1 MNKIKIER
9 PVGTPSNSAE
19 WGSDVA
25 AQMLRVLDIPY
36 ITLNPGASYRG
47 FHDSLVNNLGND
59 APQLLLCL
67 NEDHVVSIAHGYAKV
82 TDRAMACVLHS
93 NVGLLHGSMGIFNAW
108 CDRAPM
114 IVIGATGPIVP
125 EKRRPWIDWIHT
137 AKDQGALLRDFIK
150 WDDEPRSPHG
160 IVEAFLRG
168 SQLTNSLPMA
178 PVYICLDAGLQEQK
192 LEQPLNVPTTERYKP
207 TSAPRAGRQDVE
219 AVAELLVKAKNPLIL
234 FGRGGRSQQAWD
246 RRVRLAELTGAS
258 VMTSIRERAVF
269 PTEHKLHAVPPFYWL
284 SPTAKDV
291 VRKADVIVS
300 FDWVDLNGL
309 LLQMTRDTSVY
320 PAKIAHV
327 TLDASLHRG
336 WSMDYFSLPPVDVP
350 VVASPDGFVE
360 DVLALVEEK
369 LKGKS
374 QWRGD
379 NRNTAPKP
387 AYTPNA
393 AVEMGPRDIEVALA
407 KVRGTQSFTLAHVT
421 IGWAG
426 DVYPFRD
433 PLDFMG
439 HDGGA
444 GLAAGPGL
452 TIGVALALK
461 DQNRPVVSVLGD
473 GDFMQGVS
481 ALWTAAHYG
490 IPALFIVSNNRSN
503 FNDELHQEA
512 VAKMRGRPPEN
523 RWIGQRISEPVID
536 LAAMAKAQGVESEGP
551 VKTVGELEAAIE
563 RGLAAVSAG
572 RPYFIDAHVA
582 PGYSNPPLSR
592 GE

>member
-1 MNKIKIER
+1 MKDIER
-9 PVGTPSNSAE
+9 PNVTPSNAAE
-19 WGSDVA
+19 YGSDVA
-25 AQMLRVLDIPY
+25 AQMLRVLNIPY
-36 ITLNPGASYRG
+36 IALNPGASYRG
-47 FHDSLVNNLGND
+47 FHDSLVNNLGNET
-59 APQLLLCL
+59 PQMLLCL

-82 TDRAMACVLHS
+82 TDKAMACVLHS
-93 NVGLLHGSMGIFNAW
+93 NVGLLHGAMGIFNAW

-114 IVIGATGPIVP
+114 IVVGATGPVAP

-137 AKDQGALLRDFIK
+137 AKDQGALLRDYIK

-168 SQLTNSLPMA
+168 SQLTNSQPTA

-192 LEQPLNVPTTERYKP
+192 LDEPMTVPSTARYLP
-207 TSAPRAGRQDVE
+207 ATPPRASKADIE
-219 AVAELLVKAKNPLIL
+219 AVAELLANAKNPLIL
-234 FGRGGRSQQAWD
+234 FGRGLRSQEAWD
-246 RRVRLAELTGAS
+246 NRVKLAELAGAS
-258 VMTSIRERAVF
+258 VMTSVRERAAF
-269 PTEHKLHAVPPFYWL
+269 PSEHKLHVVPPFYWL
-284 SPTAKDV
+284 SPVAKEIV
-291 VRKADVIVS
+291 KKADVIVS
-300 FDWVDLNGL
+300 FDWVDLNGF
-309 LLQMTRDTSVY
+309 LLQITRKTDTY
-320 PAKIAHV
+320 PAKIAHC

-336 WSMDYFSLPPVDVP
+336 WSMDYFALPPVDVP
-350 VVASPDGFVE
+350 VVAGADGFVE
-360 DVLALVEEK
+360 DVLAALHEK
-369 LKGKS
+369 LGGKS
-374 QWRGD
+374 KWTGD
-379 NRNTAPKP
+379 NRNTAPVP
-387 AYTPNA
+387 AYTDNA
-393 AVEMGPRDIEVALA
+393 ETEMGPRDIEVALA
-407 KVRGTQSFTLAHVT
+407 KVRGDQTFTLAHVT

-426 DVYPFRD
+426 DVYKFRD

-461 DQNRPVVSVLGD
+461 DHNRPVVSVLGD

-481 ALWTAAHYG
+481 ALWTAAHYK

-523 RWIGQRISEPVID
+523 RWIGQRIADPELD
-536 LAAMAKAQGVESEGP
+536 LCAMARAQGVEAEGP
-551 VKTVGELEAAIE
+551 IRTASELEKAIE
-563 RGLAAVSAG
+563 RGLAVVRAG
-572 RPYFIDAHVA
+572 KPYFIDAHVK